1 MIPLDTGA
9 NYYEIFIN
17 PSVEPITHGG
27 QVQELSL
34 AVSKNVFLNLLEQ
47 LHAAKTDFKFYQKEY
62 KQYVYNDIIV
72 HNYKNTETRVMKL
85 NTLGVYNNAKSV
97 MMGYSKNKLT
107 FLNVPSTKNIYELS
121 YVKRLIFR
129 VSNRIFINFQT
140 NLMEDGDMV
149 YTVYINYNHESNID
163 PEGVQ
168 SSLKKILNIFDVSSD
183 HWNPLLE
190 LV

>member
-1 MIPLDTGA
+1 MIPLETGA
-9 NYYEIFIN
+9 NYFEIYIN
-17 PSVEPITHGG
+17 PAVEPVTHGG
-27 QVQELSL
+27 EVQEVSL
-34 AVSKNVFLNLLEQ
+34 AVSKSVFLSLLEK
-47 LHAAKTDFKFYQKEY
+47 LNGAKTDFKFYQKEY

-85 NTLGVYNNAKSV
+85 NTLTVCNNKKSV
-97 MMGYSKNKLT
+97 LIGYTKNKLT
-107 FLNVPSTKNIYELS
+107 FLNVPSTKNIYEIS

-149 YTVYINYNHESNID
+149 HMVYINYNHESNID

-168 SSLKKILNIFDVSSD
+168 SSLKKVLNIFDVSSD